1 MRVRTL
7 LGCLIMTGLIGS
19 GAVVFPEDVRAA
31 DVKRPPLSME
41 ELEVRGIREK
51 PDTLYLPV
59 SRGIRH
65 EAPVRFD
72 LLKEDMT
79 SPVLPWE
86 IDIRNSRGGRKY

>member
-19 GAVVFPEDVRAA
+19 GVVAFPEDGRAA
-31 DVKRPPLSME
+31 EMKRPPLSME

-51 PDTLYLPV
+51 PDKLYLPV

-72 LLKEDMT
+72 LLKEDMM

-86 IDIRNSRGGRKY
+86 IEIRNSRGGRKS